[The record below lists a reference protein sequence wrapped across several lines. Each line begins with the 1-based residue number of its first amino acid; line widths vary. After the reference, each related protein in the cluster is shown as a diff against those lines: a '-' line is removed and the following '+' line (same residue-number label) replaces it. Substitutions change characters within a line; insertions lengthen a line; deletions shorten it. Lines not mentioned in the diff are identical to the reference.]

1 MGYPKP
7 TKNKLMAE
15 KAATLL
21 LSESQQWENTVDW
34 RLSTKQ
40 FMTYSPF
47 QNDFFSLLGMH

>member
-34 RLSTKQ
+34 RQSTKQ